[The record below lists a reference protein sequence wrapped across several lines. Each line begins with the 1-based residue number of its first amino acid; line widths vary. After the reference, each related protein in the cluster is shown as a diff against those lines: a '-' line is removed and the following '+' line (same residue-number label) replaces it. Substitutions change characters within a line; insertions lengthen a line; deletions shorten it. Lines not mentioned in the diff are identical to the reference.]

1 MSIWLGKR
9 QRTAFAYALLPC
21 DPFGKPNTGHAAPGR
36 RDTPNPMNAYH
47 GRRVRLGIHTS
58 IAGSLERSALKA
70 AELGANTFQI
80 FSSSPRQWRA
90 SLPTASSI
98 ALFQKARE
106 RHDLTPLVIHDN
118 YLINLASAHEKT
130 RALSIQAFR
139 GELERAIAIG
149 AEYLVAHP
157 GNYKGQ
163 TVEQGILHVL
173 EGIVA
178 AAQGLALGQSPVGKL
193 TLLLENTV
201 GAGSQLGGRFEELHV
216 MREYAANMTDLPVG
230 FCLDT
235 CHLLASGHDISSA
248 AGLRKTVA
256 EIDRLLGL
264 ENVPVIHAND
274 SKTPLGSHV
283 DRHENIG
290 QGYIGLDG
298 FRRILTHPGLR
309 NKAFILETPVDQP
322 GDDRK
327 NLDTLKSLCQ
337 SAPTT
342 TKKPN

>member
-1 MSIWLGKR
+1 MSK
-9 QRTAFAYALLPC
+9 FS
-21 DPFGKPNTGHAAPGR
+21 GR
-36 RDTPNPMNAYH
+36 M
-47 GRRVRLGIHTS
+47 RLGIHTS

-90 SLPTASSI
+90 SIPSTPSI
-98 ALFQKARE
+98 ALFEKARQ

-163 TVEQGILHVL
+163 TVEQGILNFL
-173 EGIVA
+173 EGVSA
-178 AAQGLALGQSPVGKL
+178 AAHGLRYGKL
-193 TLLLENTV
+193 MLLIENTV

-216 MREYAANMTDLPVG
+216 MREYAPKMTELPVG

-235 CHLLASGHDISSA
+235 CHLLASGYDVSTA
-248 AGLRKTVA
+248 AGLKKTVA
-256 EIDRLLGL
+256 EADALLGL
-264 ENVPVIHAND
+264 ENVRVIHAND
-274 SKTPLGSHV
+274 SKGALGSHI
-283 DRHENIG
+283 DRHQNIG
-290 QGYIGLDG
+290 EGYIGVDG

-327 NLDTLKSLCQ
+327 NLDTLKRAAGD
-337 SAPTT
+337 APQ
-342 TKKPN
+342 N